1 MASLAGSF
9 LVARSSLTDPNFA
22 RAVVLLIEHGPDGAF
37 GLVVNRPKR
46 VKDLPFPV
54 FVGGPCKL
62 QGMILLHGHP
72 EWQADEED
80 SQVAPGVFLGN
91 EQSLDRAKEPEGKEF
106 RCRVFSGYSGWGPQ
120 QLENELAAGAWS
132 VVPASGD
139 ALFGTPPP
147 ELWAT
152 LTPPSFPEPSLN

>member
-1 MASLAGSF
+1 MPSLAGSF
-9 LVARSSLTDPNFA
+9 LVARPVLKDPTF
-22 RAVVLLIEHGPDGAF
+22 RQTVVLLIEHGLDGAF

-46 VKDLPFPV
+46 LKELPFLV

-72 EWQADEED
+72 EWQEDADSE
-80 SQVAPGVFLGN
+80 VAPGIFMGS
-91 EQSLDRAKEPEGKEF
+91 EESLERVKEPAEEKY
-106 RCRVFSGYSGWGPQ
+106 RCRIFSGYSGWGAQ

-139 ALFGTPPP
+139 ILFGT
-147 ELWAT
+147 EARDLWAS
-152 LTPPSFPEPSLN
+152 LVPPAFPEPSVN